1 MRLQRWRGAG
11 AATATVV
18 VLGAVVWFFGVPVP
32 EWAVGSS
39 DGLTRMEWLTAVGN
53 TRSSLLTGLSVAA
66 GIVTA
71 GLAVRRYFQ
80 DRDKQRLE
88 EDKHLT
94 SQFDAAWSRL
104 ASEDPLIRANA
115 IRTLFR
121 LMTRSEADRPL
132 VLRSVCDLLRQRTE
146 DDADRSRPAPDVT
159 AAVDALRERLPREEP
174 DPLDLAKVRLPAADL
189 RRASLRGACFGQA
202 AVLSDADLT
211 GADLRDV
218 TSSGLVL
225 RNAALPS
232 ALLRRAV
239 LDRADLQHATMRDAD
254 ARAGSFAEADFRN
267 ADLSGA
273 DLRAAVLRRAR
284 FAGAKLDRADLADA
298 DLTDADLS
306 GVDLT
311 TTAGLTRE
319 SLSPAVTKNAV
330 LPGYLRT

>member
-11 AATATVV
+11 AATATVL

-39 DGLTRMEWLTAVGN
+39 DGLTRMEWLTAVGD

-71 GLAVRRYFQ
+71 GLGVRRYFQ

-121 LMTRSEADRPL
+121 LMTRSEPDRPL

-146 DDADRSRPAPDVT
+146 DGADPSRPAPDVT
-159 AAVDALRERLPREEP
+159 AAVDALRERIPQTQL
-174 DPLDLAKVRLPAADL
+174 DPLDLRNVRLPGTDF
-189 RRASLRGACFGQA
+189 RGASLRGACFGQA

-225 RNAALPS
+225 SGAALPS
-232 ALLRRAV
+232 ALLSHAV
-239 LDRADLQHATMRDAD
+239 LEQADLQHATLHDVD
-254 ARAGSFAEADFRN
+254 ARAGSFAEADFRD

-273 DLRAAVLRRAR
+273 DLRGATLRRAR
-284 FAGAKLDRADLADA
+284 FAGAKLGRANLAEA
-298 DLTDADLS
+298 DLTDVDLS
-306 GVDLT
+306 GVDLST
-311 TTAGLTRE
+311 TIGLTRE
-319 SLSPAVTKNAV
+319 SLSSAVTKNAV
-330 LPGYLRT
+330 LPDYLRT